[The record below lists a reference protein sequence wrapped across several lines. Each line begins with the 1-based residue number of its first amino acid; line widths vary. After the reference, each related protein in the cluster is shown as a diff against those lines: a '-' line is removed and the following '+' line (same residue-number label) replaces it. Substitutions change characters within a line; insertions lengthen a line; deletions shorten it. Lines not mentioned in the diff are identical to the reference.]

1 MTAPWYVLHFA
12 RETEHIEGR
21 KSACA
26 LKLRSHT
33 GHVASFWI
41 AGFHESNGY
50 LGWSSSPAFFGFS
63 SFSLDVYYID
73 SSLREPRFVLVLLRF
88 ASEAWPRAPR
98 MPTNLLQ
105 IASSWPLKQGR
116 KKCSKHGSSLYR
128 SKRPHPRAN
137 TSVQERKAPEQHPQ
151 HGVEGRA
158 PHRAEAFVAMRKSE
172 DRSLA
177 VTTLHTTRHNN
188 RAVARYNQIPGGR
201 DQQKTDWT
209 RKPQGT
215 NRGGGQDKGGTLQGG
230 TEPIRSNPKQNKKN
244 TQNNR
249 GKHKQH
255 PPKAKSHTQHHR
267 TITGKR
273 PNQTTTDVPGTGR
286 AGRLTEQAD

>member
-1 MTAPWYVLHFA
+1 
-12 RETEHIEGR
+12 
-21 KSACA
+21 
-26 LKLRSHT
+26 
-33 GHVASFWI
+33 
-41 AGFHESNGY
+41 
-50 LGWSSSPAFFGFS
+50 
-63 SFSLDVYYID
+63 
-73 SSLREPRFVLVLLRF
+73 
-88 ASEAWPRAPR
+88 

-137 TSVQERKAPEQHPQ
+137 TSVQEKKAPEQHPQ
-151 HGVEGRA
+151 HGVEGKA

-172 DRSLA
+172 DTSLA

-215 NRGGGQDKGGTLQGG
+215 NRGGGQDKGGGDAA
-230 TEPIRSNPKQNKKN
+230 RRNRANPKQPQTK
-244 TQNNR
+244 QE
-249 GKHKQH
+249 KHTEQ
-255 PPKAKSHTQHHR
+255 QR
-267 TITGKR
+267 ER
-273 PNQTTTDVPGTGR
+273 QTTPTKGQVTHATPQDNHGKTTKPQPTHQ
-286 AGRLTEQAD
+286 AQAEQAD